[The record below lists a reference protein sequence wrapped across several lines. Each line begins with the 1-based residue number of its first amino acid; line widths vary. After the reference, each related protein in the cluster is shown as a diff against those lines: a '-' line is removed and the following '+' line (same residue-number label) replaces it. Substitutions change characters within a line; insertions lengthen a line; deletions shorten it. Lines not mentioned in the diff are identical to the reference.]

1 MLSSLPKSLLIA
13 IAVAIS
19 LFANTQSFAQF
30 ALGSGEA
37 LDPGGV
43 YRDWGHNLD
52 ASSQRNSGGLNF
64 SASQQDFSTRMI
76 TNPGRAWSGRSWN
89 NTLGYDFSRDYRT
102 PIFTSTQSNPAIRNP
117 VLRDSYNAY
126 YRQTPGW
133 SSVVRSAGFDRF
145 QTDAPSPAQLKMDQ
159 RNLLQSELRASHT
172 LGHAK
177 MVGLSQAGT
186 DEMHSIRASPLRG
199 LLLTPASV
207 DMQQLGLTSFD
218 EARLREDLDR
228 GRFVPNRADGSE
240 IDFANIGRRPAQRAE
255 LRSALSSTGPVD
267 GLVSLSPHDSI
278 LQTMASRYASDAGE
292 EVSPYQLSTLSDTYA
307 TYQQEL
313 SMGVVQTD
321 LQGNVIGTDANAA
334 ATGEEDAAEEGLEEE
349 SPIVA
354 KNRLDRALRHDAR
367 LEKFSTPDAKDRFN
381 ELLAA
386 GEERLRTGQYFWAEK
401 RFSRALQ
408 LLPNNPLAAAGLA
421 QSQIGAG
428 LYLTAAH
435 TLKSMMR
442 AHPEMIDVNLGENL
456 MPAKETLFNAVDVL
470 RNRISHGGPDAA
482 DYGLLLAFIGHQLD
496 EQRTINEGLAAIEKA
511 NPESVL
517 LPSLQRIWGDA
528 SMQKESPAIDSAN
541 E

>member
-1 MLSSLPKSLLIA
+1 MLSSLPKSLLLVIGL
-13 IAVAIS
+13 AIS
-19 LFANTQSFAQF
+19 LVANTQALAQF

-52 ASSQRNSGGLNF
+52 GSSQRNSGGLNF

-76 TNPGRAWSGRSWN
+76 TNPGRVWSGRSWN
-89 NTLGYDFSRDYRT
+89 STLGHDFSRDYRT
-102 PIFTSTQSNPAIRNP
+102 PIFTSTQANPAIRNP

-133 SSVVRSAGFDRF
+133 SSVVRSAGFDRY

-172 LGHAK
+172 LGQAK
-177 MVGLSQAGT
+177 MVGLSEAGT
-186 DEMHSIRASPLRG
+186 DEIHSIRASPLRG

-228 GRFVPNRADGSE
+228 GRFIPNRAGRSE
-240 IDFANIGRRPAQRAE
+240 IDFANIGRRPAPNAE
-255 LRSALSSTGPVD
+255 RRSALSSTGPVN
-267 GLVSLSPHDSI
+267 GLIPSSPHDSI
-278 LQTMASRYASDAGE
+278 LETMASRYASGSGE
-292 EVSPYQLSTLSDTYA
+292 EISPYQLSTLSDTYA
-307 TYQQEL
+307 SYQQEL

-321 LQGNVIGTDANAA
+321 LQGNVLANEGDETAM
-334 ATGEEDAAEEGLEEE
+334 GEEEASEDGAEEE

-354 KNRLDRALRHDAR
+354 KSRLDRALRHDAT
-367 LEKFSTPDAKDRFN
+367 LKNFSAPDSEDRFN

-428 LYLTAAH
+428 LYLTASN
-435 TLKSMMR
+435 TLKRMMR
-442 AHPEMIDVNLGENL
+442 KHPEMIDVNLGDNL

-482 DYGLLLAFIGHQLD
+482 DYGLLLAFIGHQLN
-496 EQRTINEGLAAIEKA
+496 EQRTIDEGLAAIKKA
-511 NPESVL
+511 NPESAL
-517 LPSLQRIWGDA
+517 LPALQRIWGDA